1 MLGVEPTTPGFA
13 AYDVVPHPG
22 DLTWA
27 NGTVPT
33 PSGNIVVG
41 WTKTSTVLTVNVQA
55 PSGTVGRYGVPVG
68 ARVILDN
75 TVVWDGTAAVGGS
88 GAVSDGLHVFV
99 GGIAA
104 GSHVI
109 TRTP

>member
-1 MLGVEPTTPGFA
+1 MGVEPTTPGFA
-13 AYDVVPHPG
+13 TYDVIPHPG

-33 PSGNIVVG
+33 PAGNIVVN
-41 WTKTSTVLTVNVQA
+41 WTKTSTNLTVAITA

-68 ARVILDN
+68 ARVVLDGRL
-75 TVVWDGTAAVGGS
+75 VWDGTGAVSGS

-99 GGIAA
+99 AGNAA
-104 GSHVI
+104 GSHTI